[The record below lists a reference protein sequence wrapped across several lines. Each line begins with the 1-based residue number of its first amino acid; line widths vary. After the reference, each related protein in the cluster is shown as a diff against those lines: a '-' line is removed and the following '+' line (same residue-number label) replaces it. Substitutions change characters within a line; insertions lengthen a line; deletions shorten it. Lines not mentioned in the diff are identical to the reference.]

1 MKKNVG
7 KVDKIIR
14 LVLAVVL
21 FSLFFF
27 LDGSAKWW
35 GLVGLV
41 PLVTALA
48 GSCPIYSLLKISTK
62 GKA

>member
-7 KVDKIIR
+7 RTDQIVR
-14 LVLAVVL
+14 YVLAVVL
-21 FSLFFF
+21 FSLFIF

-35 GLVGLV
+35 GLLGLV

-48 GSCPIYSLLKISTK
+48 GTCPLYSIFKISTK
-62 GKA
+62 GKG